1 MEVLAANLSALQEV
15 GFFQKKI
22 RQGSVCFSTPI
33 YMMAHSPQFTLRE
46 NHMVMAKHPYFFF
59 VKKKAF
65 HSSPPQNATSSQ
77 SSFE

>member
-1 MEVLAANLSALQEV
+1 VEVLAANLSALQEV

-22 RQGSVCFSTPI
+22 RQGSVCFSTL
-33 YMMAHSPQFTLRE
+33 MAHSPQFTLRE

>member
-1 MEVLAANLSALQEV
+1 MLQY
-15 GFFQKKI
+15 
-22 RQGSVCFSTPI
+22 TH
-33 YMMAHSPQFTLRE
+33 MAHSPQFTLRE